1 MSTTLYGAALAEAY
15 DALNDGIDY
24 EKICDFLL
32 ECVKKHSDIEV
43 KDICEAACGTGS
55 MACALA
61 RRGYHVVASD
71 ISEDMLS
78 AADRKANAQDLP
90 IRFVLQ
96 DMRRSVMYAQKDLY
110 LCLLDSMNYLL
121 TKDDILSA
129 LTSAKDCLKPGGLF
143 IFDMNSKKKFE
154 TVYAQNDY
162 VLETDDVYCGWENE
176 YNEKSRICRFYLSI
190 FRENADGTYT
200 RADEEQREK
209 MYTVR
214 QMKRYIE
221 EAGFTLCA
229 VYGDAVFAEG
239 DEMRDERLY
248 YVLKKEEN
256 HE

>member
-1 MSTTLYGAALAEAY
+1 MNGALYGAALAEAY
-15 DALNDGIDY
+15 DALNDGIEY
-24 EKICDFLL
+24 GKICDFLL
-32 ECVKKHSDIEV
+32 ACVEKHSDIPV
-43 KDICEAACGTGS
+43 KDIGEAACGTGS
-55 MACALA
+55 MACELA

-78 AADRKANAQDLP
+78 AADRKANAQSLP

-96 DMRRSVMYAQKDLY
+96 DLRRCVMYAQKDLF

-121 TKDDILSA
+121 TKEDILSA
-129 LTSAKDCLKPGGLF
+129 LKSIKDCLKPGGLF
-143 IFDMNSKKKFE
+143 IFDMNSRKKFE
-154 TVYAQNDY
+154 TVYAENDY
-162 VLETDDVYCGWENE
+162 VLETPEIYCGWEND
-176 YNEKSRICRFYLSI
+176 YNENSRICRFYLSI
-190 FRENADGTYT
+190 FRENPDGTYT
-200 RADEEQREK
+200 RSDEEQREK

-229 VYGDAVFAEG
+229 IYGDAVMTEG

-248 YVLKKEEN
+248 YVLKKEDL